1 VRPAR
6 VVLWISLSSLLI
18 ISCDMLTPGSGA
30 SAPVADPNVEDPD
43 PQVPDEPCIEER
55 HAVALSAETEVGVPE
70 DLVPYVLGSHTG
82 ALIWSNN
89 NNRTSIELEAWDAR
103 AFLVK
108 SAPAAAYIAENSAR
122 TCATRLELVVQMALH
137 TGDQRI
143 QYEGALTLRA
153 YGVVET
159 FGSIYLP
166 HDALGDAYH
175 PELRGLC
182 FQGLEIKIL
191 LGDTGFSGSFSNDYT
206 QGGCEQPSAQHN
218 LRGAGHWGTRWQ
230 SY

>member
-1 VRPAR
+1 M
-6 VVLWISLSSLLI
+6 LLSSLL
-18 ISCDMLTPGSGA
+18 ISCDMLTPGAGGSV
-30 SAPVADPNVEDPD
+30 PVADPNLEDPD
-43 PQVPDEPCIEER
+43 PQIPDEPCIEER

-70 DLVPYVLGSHTG
+70 DLLPYVLGFHTG
-82 ALIWSNN
+82 SLVWSNN
-89 NNRTSIELEAWDAR
+89 GNRTWIDLEAWDAR
-103 AFLVK
+103 AFLIK
-108 SAPAAAYIAENSAR
+108 SKPAATYIAENSAR
-122 TCATRLELVVQMALH
+122 TCATRLELVVQMTLQ
-137 TGDQRI
+137 TGDGRI
-143 QYEGALTLRA
+143 QQAGELTLRA

-159 FGSIYLP
+159 FGSLYVA

-182 FQGLEIKIL
+182 FQGLQIKVL

-206 QGGCEQPSAQHN
+206 QGGCEQPSEQHS